1 MQHQT
6 PLMPDRFCL
15 PLNVA
20 GTADAQQCSRILQNT
35 FGSAKPIKVEG
46 TEY

>member
-6 PLMPDRFCL
+6 PAVQDRFCL
-15 PLNVA
+15 PLTGP
-20 GTADAQQCSRILQNT
+20 GTADAKQCSRVLQNT
-35 FGSAKPIKVEG
+35 FGSAKPIKVKA